1 MQPTT
6 NTKQPDRPAQEPD
19 SLPEQAESARILRR
33 LADRV
38 GPKNYENWFLGRC
51 TVTIEGDEVR
61 FGVGSPF
68 VVSWMQRQFREAM
81 QGTATDVLGPSARVR
96 LDVDPNVMPEVVGD
110 GGSTANKRTS
120 AVGEGTG
127 SENATPGGDR
137 DSGAGGR
144 RSGTRRRFADL
155 GDFVVGDSNRLA
167 WTAAS
172 RICDAPADGL
182 SPLYLFGHVGVGKT
196 HLLEGISRRIRRLYP
211 SLRVTYLTAEMF
223 TNYFTA
229 ALRERSTPGF
239 RQRFRSIDVLLV
251 DDVDFLDAKKGVQEE
266 FLHTLKQLEANGSH
280 VVLAANQHP
289 RLLAKFSEELSSR
302 LMAGLVCR
310 IEPPELGTRQEIV
323 GRLAKRMAVTFTP
336 EALAVV
342 ARRFTHSVR
351 ELKGA
356 LYCLQNWSIASGRQ
370 RISARVSRRV
380 LAELE
385 RDCIRIVAL
394 GDVERAICSLF
405 GVQAA
410 ELKSSRRTRSLVQ
423 PRMLAMFLA
432 RKHTQA
438 AYSEIGEFF
447 GGRNHSTVMS
457 AVAKVQDWLSTDT
470 PVMVSSQSLSVQ
482 EVVDSVEQQLLAG

>member
-1 MQPTT
+1 MQPATT
-6 NTKQPDRPAQEPD
+6 TTKPNRPGQKPDD
-19 SLPEQAESARILRR
+19 GHEQTESARMLRR
-33 LADRV
+33 LAERV

-51 TVTIEGDEVR
+51 TVTVEGDEVR

-68 VVSWMQRQFREAM
+68 VVNWMQRQFREAM
-81 QGTATDVLGPSARVR
+81 QDTATEVLGPSARVR
-96 LDVDPNVMPEVVGD
+96 LDVDPSVMPEVVG
-110 GGSTANKRTS
+110 GGDPAAKRPPVVAGSGTASS
-120 AVGEGTG
+120 AGEG
-127 SENATPGGDR
+127 EPGGD
-137 DSGAGGR
+137 GR
-144 RSGTRRRFADL
+144 RSATRRRFADL
-155 GDFVVGDSNRLA
+155 GDFVVGESNRLA

-172 RICDAPADGL
+172 RICDAPAEGL
-182 SPLYLFGHVGVGKT
+182 SPLYLHGHVGVGKT
-196 HLLEGISRRIRRLYP
+196 HLLEGIYRRIRRLYP
-211 SLRVTYLTAEMF
+211 SLRVTYLTAETF

-251 DDVDFLDAKKGVQEE
+251 DDVGFLDAKKGVQEE

-280 VVLAANQHP
+280 VVLTANQHP

-310 IEPPELGTRQEIV
+310 IEPPELGTRREIV
-323 GRLAKRMAVTFTP
+323 GRLAERMSVTFTP

-370 RISARVSRRV
+370 RISAPVSRRV

-405 GVQAA
+405 GVGAA

-470 PVMVSSQSLSVQ
+470 PVMVSTQSWSVQ
-482 EVVDSVEQQLLAG
+482 EVVDSIEQQLLAG